1 MSYNSD
7 FERAFME
14 RSLVLVKQYEG
25 PYDATLLLNCLL
37 GLLVVPNERCVD
49 SIPADPI
56 DDSRKWGISL
66 DAIQDRGTSQGV
78 TNDPTTLRGL
88 VKRLRNAVAHSR
100 FEPDPPRGEVEAFC
114 FHDRNGFRARVELSE
129 LREFVEKLAEKLKEM

>member
-1 MSYNSD
+1 MSYNSE
-7 FERAFME
+7 FERTFME

-56 DDSRKWGISL
+56 DDSRKWGISP
-66 DAIQDRGTSQGV
+66 DAIQACGNPRGTH
-78 TNDPTTLRGL
+78 DPTTLRGL
-88 VKRLRNAVAHSR
+88 VRRLRNAVAHFR
-100 FEPDPPRGEVEAFC
+100 FRPDPDRGEVEAF
-114 FHDRNGFRARVELSE
+114 FFDDENGFRARVKLPE

>member
-14 RSLVLVKQYEG
+14 RSLELVKQYQG

-37 GLLVVPNERCVD
+37 GLLVVPKERCLEA
-49 SIPADPI
+49 IPEDPI
-56 DDSRKWGISL
+56 GDQRKWGISP
-66 DAIQDRGTSQGV
+66 DAIQDRGASQGG
-78 TNDPTTLRGL
+78 TNDPTTLRVL
-88 VKRLRNAVAHSR
+88 VRRLRNAVAHSR

-114 FHDRNGFRARVELSE
+114 FRDKGFRARVELSE